1 MNASHTDAHKT
12 AELEEYWRHVRAF
25 PLVPI
30 RDAAHLEQALE
41 IIDRLTD
48 QPQRSEGAEE
58 YLGALA
64 DLVYVYE
71 QDHVTWPPVSGVD
84 VLRHLMEEHNLT
96 QADLAPLFGGRSVI
110 SEVLAGKRHLNL
122 THITRLAERFG
133 LPADAFIDR
142 QTSA

>member
-1 MNASHTDAHKT
+1 MKASRTSAYKSVET
-12 AELEEYWRHVRAF
+12 GEYWQNVRAF

-30 RDAAHLEQALE
+30 RNDAHLEQALE

-71 QDHVTWPPVSGVD
+71 QVHVTWPPVSGVD

-110 SEVLAGKRHLNL
+110 SDVLAGKRRLNL
-122 THITRLAERFG
+122 THITRLAQRFG

-142 QTSA
+142 QAPA